1 MLNRVHAVGT
11 DNGAS
16 ILVHGKFRT
25 LRDDNAL
32 SLLNRRCIL
41 NLGNVLYIAH
51 VYSLVTLGCIASN
64 PVIGVRELLAR
75 STTGLHQVL
84 LIARNTI
91 CCGNKFFR
99 SFWLRFRKCTIPRIA
114 LMLHYVAVST
124 GETRL
129 TFNLFYRFSFCTCGR

>member
-11 DNGAS
+11 HNGAR

-41 NLGNVLYIAH
+41 NLGNVLYVAH
-51 VYSLVTLGCIASN
+51 VYCLVAFGGRAGD
-64 PVIGVRELLAR
+64 PVVGVSEILAR
-75 STTGLHQVL
+75 STTDLCQIFRVSRD
-84 LIARNTI
+84 AI